1 MGSIQEWLFFPRS
14 GQTMVFLLLLFLW
27 GSTQVSYVAEGR
39 VISSK
44 LTRGGEDEQEKVM
57 LMKRMRSLIG
67 SRPPMCARKC
77 SSCGH
82 CEAVQVPFVPQ
93 QVRGPRR
100 GRSAH
105 SHIASA
111 STRATTA
118 YYSRGDDI
126 SNYKPMTWKCKCGDM
141 FFNP

>member
-1 MGSIQEWLFFPRS
+1 
-14 GQTMVFLLLLFLW
+14 MVFLLLLFLW
-27 GSTQVSYVAEGR
+27 GSNQVTCVAEGR

-44 LTRGGEDEQEKVM
+44 LTREEDEQEKAM

-67 SRPPMCARKC
+67 SRPPTCKGKC

-93 QVRGPRR
+93 QVHGPRR
-100 GRSAH
+100 VRSAR

-126 SNYKPMTWKCKCGDM
+126 SNYKPMAWKCKCGDM
-141 FFNP
+141 LFNP

>member
-1 MGSIQEWLFFPRS
+1 MGRIQEWLFCPRS
-14 GQTMVFLLLLFLW
+14 GQTMVLLLLLFLW
-27 GSTQVSYVAEGR
+27 GSTQVIYVAEGR

-44 LTRGGEDEQEKVM
+44 LTRGEDELEKVM
-57 LMKRMRSLIG
+57 SMKRMRSVIG

-77 SSCGH
+77 GSCGH

-93 QVRGPRR
+93 QVHGPGRV
-100 GRSAH
+100 RSAR

-118 YYSRGDDI
+118 YYSRGNDI